1 MIHRS
6 GRVVVDLGRSKV
18 GVARVDGVAVLI
30 FFLVILVN
38 LVHQFFEL
46 EKEKSQHKSG
56 GIKKLAAGPFG

>member
-6 GRVVVDLGRSKV
+6 SRVVVDLGRSKV

-38 LVHQFFEL
+38 LVHQLFEL
-46 EKEKSQHKSG
+46 KKKQFKSYS
-56 GIKKLAAGPFG
+56 IN